1 MRGSFVENFCVACGD
16 FAGALSAG
24 IRRSCRAAT
33 AFVGIAS
40 GNVCRV
46 GHGLYLGYVSCQC
59 VMGDDG

>member
-16 FAGALSAG
+16 FAGVLSAG

-46 GHGLYLGYVSCQC
+46 GHGL
-59 VMGDDG
+59 